1 MLRRRLTIKNLLFGS
16 ASKGHFSPK
25 FRTDIQALRGFA
37 VLIVL
42 FYHAKIGPLSAGFL
56 GVDVFFVI
64 SGYLITRLVKD
75 SIERGD
81 FRFADFYFRRAKRI
95 LPASYITFLFTALM
109 APFFLASSELHDLRS
124 QMAGAVAFMS
134 NIVLWRQSGYFEGV
148 STLKPLLHIWSLSI
162 EEQYYFFLPALMVFV
177 PRRYW
182 KQVAVLLL
190 ASSLALCLYL
200 VQWKADATFYLL
212 PTRGWE
218 IAFGSVGALIIV
230 GVRLERLLKFAFWPA
245 LAVLLT
251 LPVVKIA
258 HFHPGPD
265 ALLICIAT
273 LVIILRKHPLLF
285 RGPVMHGLDRIGNI
299 SYSLYLVHWPLFAF
313 LNNSWLSK
321 DTPPFTI
328 RFGLLLLSLVLAWLM
343 NRYIEE
349 PFRRADFKLS
359 RKVLA
364 FTVAT
369 SFTLVLLPL
378 GITQAVATTK
388 DYAQIRRS
396 NVGFNRD
403 CNFATDF
410 KALAQCRN
418 SEQPEMLIWGD
429 SFAMHLVPG
438 ILGTKDGAPPII
450 QATRSNCAA
459 LVGVAPTNYLLNENW
474 AEGCIEF
481 NDSVLKYLATA
492 DSVHTVVLSSPFTYF
507 FKVNTDLL
515 KKDRLSGSYQR
526 VASSS
531 AETIAGLKMTVDSVR
546 ALGKRIVVIAPP
558 PTNGVDIGRCLER
571 SENNLPIMG
580 LDNNCQQIS
589 VDSWMKAREPVLAFL
604 TALPEQADVDVISP
618 SDYLC
623 DSGICRTYIDD
634 TFIYRDTEHFSN
646 DGSVLLANKM
656 GLVEK
661 IRGLAR

>member
-1 MLRRRLTIKNLLFGS
+1 MKAKILEPVLREHPPS
-16 ASKGHFSPK
+16 K

-42 FYHAKIGPLSAGFL
+42 FYHAKIGPLKAGFL

-64 SGYLITRLVKD
+64 SGFLITRLVKE

-81 FRFADFYFRRAKRI
+81 FSFADFYFRRAKRI
-95 LPASYITFLFTALM
+95 LPASYVTFLCTALL
-109 APFFLASSELHDLRS
+109 APFFLASSEFHDLRS

-134 NIVLWRQSGYFEGV
+134 NIVLWRQSGYFDGA

-162 EEQYYFFLPALMVFV
+162 EEQYYFFLPALMVFI

-182 KQVAVLLL
+182 KQVAILLL
-190 ASSLALCLYL
+190 ASSLALCLYF
-200 VQWKADATFYLL
+200 VQRKSSATFFLL

-230 GVRLERLLKFAFWPA
+230 GDRLERLLKLAFWPA

-251 LPVVKIA
+251 LPMVKIA

-285 RGPVMHGLDRIGNI
+285 QGPVLHGLDRVGNI

-313 LNNSWLSK
+313 LNNSWLGK
-321 DTPPFTI
+321 DAPPFTL
-328 RFGLLLLSLVLAWLM
+328 RFGLLLLSLILALLM

-359 RKVLA
+359 RRVLA
-364 FTVAT
+364 CTVAT
-369 SFTLVLLPL
+369 SLILVMLPL
-378 GITQAVATTK
+378 GITQAVATSK

-396 NVGFNRD
+396 NYGFNRD
-403 CNFATDF
+403 CSFAADF
-410 KALAQCRN
+410 KSIAECRN

-438 ILGTKDGAPPII
+438 ILGTKDGAPSII
-450 QATRSNCAA
+450 QATRSSCAA
-459 LVGVAPTNYLLNENW
+459 LLGIAQTNEKNNQKW
-474 AEGCIEF
+474 AVSCIDF
-481 NDSVLKYLATA
+481 NDSVMKYLATA
-492 DSVHTVVLSSPFTYF
+492 DSVQTVVLSSPFTQF
-507 FKVNTDLL
+507 FSEDSKLL
-515 KKDRLSGSYQR
+515 KKDRITGSYHR
-526 VASSS
+526 LVSSKDEAIS
-531 AETIAGLKMTVDSVR
+531 GMKKTVDSVR
-546 ALGKRIVVIAPP
+546 ALGKRIVVVAPP
-558 PTNGVDIGRCLER
+558 PSNGIDIGRCLDR
-571 SENNLPIMG
+571 SENNLPIIG
-580 LDNNCQQIS
+580 SDLNCRQIS
-589 VDSWMKAREPVLAFL
+589 IDSWRKEREPVLEFL
-604 TALPEQADVDVISP
+604 AALPEQAGVDVIYP

-623 DSGICRTYIDD
+623 SSGNCITYIDD
-634 TFIYRDTEHFSN
+634 TFIYRDGGHLSY
-646 DGSVLLANKM
+646 DGSVFLADKM